1 MISIEQNR
9 TTENSVYTKK
19 EIEEIVKFVRL
30 ELYNRGLYCG
40 PRAIKKRL
48 EEYYGVNLLP
58 SEGTIGR
65 ILSRHGLT
73 YGRTGFYR

>member
-9 TTENSVYTKK
+9 TTENSIYTKK
-19 EIEEIVKFVRL
+19 EIEEIVKLVRL

-40 PRAIKKRL
+40 PRAIKKRF
-48 EEYYGVNLLP
+48 EEYYDINPLP
-58 SEGTIGR
+58 SESTIGR

-73 YGRTGFYR
+73 YGRTGFY